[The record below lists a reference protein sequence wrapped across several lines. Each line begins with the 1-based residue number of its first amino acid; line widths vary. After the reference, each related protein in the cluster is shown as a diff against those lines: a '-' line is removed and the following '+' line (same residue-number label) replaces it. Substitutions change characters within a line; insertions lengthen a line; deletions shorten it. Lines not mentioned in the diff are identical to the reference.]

1 MEPKAFHATNDV
13 CYMSAVSCRL
23 PSLVKLI
30 HNLCFC
36 PHSIGLSLDQYQNR
50 CPNQLEEQTYD
61 AKAHDMWCVGH
72 ILFELVTGT
81 KLYSVEDTF
90 MKEGGLEALLEGDL
104 KSYLREV
111 GLLNCFKTRPFAVLQ
126 GLLAVD
132 ENKRLTAA
140 QVTEHPWFSNYHRRY
155 NKSMEMRISMFCSLS
170 KFTFPQY
177 FCLYTDTDA
186 LKWQNAAEDLLENFP
201 FYPQKFWMNCEKR
214 ILWRISDQ
222 NVRFVYALYV
232 ISGFNDFSQDTKTR
246 ETCNILISTRVVAR
260 LSSICSMS
268 GKTKNSTEHNRQC
281 TRTVNL

>member
-1 MEPKAFHATNDV
+1 
-13 CYMSAVSCRL
+13 MSAMTPVE
-23 PSLVKLI
+23 LI

-36 PHSIGLSLDQYQNR
+36 PYSKGLSLDQYQNR

-72 ILFELVTGT
+72 ILFELMTGT

-140 QVTEHPWFSNYHRRY
+140 QVTEHQWFSNYHRRY
-155 NKSMEMRISMFCSLS
+155 NKSMEMRISMFCLLSNYIYPLYLFSAVVSL
-170 KFTFPQY
+170 TH
-177 FCLYTDTDA
+177 
-186 LKWQNAAEDLLENFP
+186 
-201 FYPQKFWMNCEKR
+201 R
-214 ILWRISDQ
+214 
-222 NVRFVYALYV
+222 
-232 ISGFNDFSQDTKTR
+232 
-246 ETCNILISTRVVAR
+246 
-260 LSSICSMS
+260 
-268 GKTKNSTEHNRQC
+268 H
-281 TRTVNL
+281 